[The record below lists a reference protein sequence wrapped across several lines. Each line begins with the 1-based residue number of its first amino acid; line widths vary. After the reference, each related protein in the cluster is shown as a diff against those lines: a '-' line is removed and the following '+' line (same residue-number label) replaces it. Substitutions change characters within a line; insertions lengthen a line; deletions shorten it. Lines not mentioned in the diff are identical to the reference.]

1 MTRFTII
8 WVAAALAL
16 ASSSPVLGDDD
27 RGKVEE
33 IIIKI
38 QTKEGVKWYRLGK
51 DLERIEI
58 KEGDYVHF
66 DYADDDTIEAIE
78 VEPSKAPKTTQ

>member
-1 MTRFTII
+1 M
-8 WVAAALAL
+8 
-16 ASSSPVLGDDD
+16 LGDDD

-38 QTKEGVKWYRLGK
+38 QTKEGAKWYRIGK
-51 DLERIEI
+51 DLEKIEI

-66 DYADDDTIEAIE
+66 DYADDDTIESIE
-78 VEPSKAPKTTQ
+78 AEPEGETNE